1 MDDDAVLPV
10 VKANEVVRAL
20 EKVGF
25 YIARTRGSHH
35 QMKKDGHRYL
45 VTVAQHGATTIPSGT
60 LRQIIRGAGLT
71 KAEFVALL
79 KD

>member
-1 MDDDAVLPV
+1 MGDDTDLPV
-10 VKANEVVRAL
+10 VKASDVIRAL
-20 EKVGF
+20 VKAGF
-25 YIARTRGSHH
+25 YISRTRGSHH

-45 VTVAQHGATTIPSGT
+45 VTVAQHGPTTIPPGT
-60 LRQIIRGAGLT
+60 LRNIIRGAGLS